1 MIRLENVSKTY
12 HTEQGPRQIFGDLN
26 LEVSRGERVGIL
38 GRNGAG
44 KSTLVR
50 LISGA
55 ERPTSGRIVREMSV
69 SWPIAFS
76 GGFHGRL
83 SGKDNLRF
91 ICRIYGIDY
100 HSKLSFVENFSE
112 LGQYLDEPVGV
123 YSSGMRAKLAFA
135 ISMIV
140 DFDCYLIDEVMAV
153 GDERFR
159 EKCEQELFKRRGD
172 RAMIIISHSF
182 RYLRQHCNRFV
193 ILEDGELTEYP
204 DFPAARLA
212 YKSLNKR
219 AAKFDMKRQRALDKV
234 ELKQQMLQDKRARK
248 ERALREKTKLFERK
262 KKASS
267 KAEMP
272 VK

>member
-12 HTEQGPRQIFGDLN
+12 HTAQGPRQIFGGLD
-26 LEVSRGERVGIL
+26 LEVARGERVGIL

-55 ERPTSGRIVREMSV
+55 ERPTTGKIVREMSV
-69 SWPIAFS
+69 SWPIAFA

-91 ICRIYGIDY
+91 ICRIYGVDY
-100 HSKLSFVENFSE
+100 HSKLEFVENFSE

-135 ISMIV
+135 ISMVV

-159 EKCEQELFKRRGD
+159 QKCEQELFRRRGD

-182 RYLRQHCNRFV
+182 RYLREHCNRFV
-193 ILEDGELTEYP
+193 ILEDGKLTEYA

-212 YKSLNKR
+212 YKALNKR
-219 AAKFDMKRQRALDKV
+219 AAKFDAKRQRALDKI
-234 ELKQQMLQDKRARK
+234 EQKQQMLVDKKASK
-248 ERALREKTKLFERK
+248 ERALEEKARLVERK
-262 KKASS
+262 KELDAQ
-267 KAEMP
+267 AD
-272 VK
+272 

>member
-1 MIRLENVSKTY
+1 MIRLENVSKSYLTA
-12 HTEQGPRQIFGDLN
+12 QGRRAIFEDLN

-55 ERPTSGRIVREMSV
+55 ERPTSGRITRDMSV
-69 SWPIAFS
+69 SWPIAFA

-91 ICRIYGIDY
+91 ICRIYGVDY
-100 HSKLSFVENFSE
+100 ESKLEFVEDFSE

-135 ISMIV
+135 ISMVV

-159 EKCEQELFKRRGD
+159 QKCEQELFKRRGD

-182 RYLRQHCNRFV
+182 RYLREHCNRFV
-193 ILEDGELTEYP
+193 ILEDGHLTEYA
-204 DFPAARLA
+204 DFPAARMA

-219 AAKFDMKRQRALDKV
+219 AAKFDAKRQRALDKV
-234 ELKQQMLQDKRARK
+234 EQKQHLAQNKRALK
-248 ERALREKTKLFERK
+248 ERALREKAKILRQKNELD
-262 KKASS
+262 A
-267 KAEMP
+267 
-272 VK
+272 

>member
-1 MIRLENVSKTY
+1 MIRLENVSKVY
-12 HTEQGPRQIFGDLN
+12 HTAQGPREIFRDIN
-26 LEVSRGERVGIL
+26 LVVNKGERVGIL

-55 ERPTSGRIVREMSV
+55 ERPTSGRIVRDMSV

-76 GGFHGRL
+76 GGFHQRL

-100 HSKLSFVENFSE
+100 RTRLEFVERFSE
-112 LGQYLDEPVGV
+112 LGPYIDEPVGV

-135 ISMIV
+135 ISMVV

-159 EKCEQELFKRRGD
+159 EKCEIELFQKRKD
-172 RAMIIISHSF
+172 RAMIIISHSN
-182 RYLRQHCNRFV
+182 RYIQQHCNRFV
-193 ILEDGELTEYP
+193 ILEDGNLEEYE
-204 DFPAARLA
+204 DSESARMA
-212 YKSLNKR
+212 YKRLIKR
-219 AAKFDMKRQRALDKV
+219 AAKIEMKRQH
-234 ELKQQMLQDKRARK
+234 E
-248 ERALREKTKLFERK
+248 EEKAK
-262 KKASS
+262 KKARLAMLEQDGALQTS
-267 KAEMP
+267 A
-272 VK
+272 